1 MKNKRVFL
9 FLVFFISPV
18 FLWAANLD
26 SIKVDF
32 LQGNYRRVIFESQPL
47 VNSISIGGNEEL
59 NYILGLSYLKEGNL
73 EQAQNCFKRIQSS
86 VNKKFKVQANLG
98 LADSYLL
105 SGRLDA
111 ARDIYDKLIQ
121 DDANSNW
128 KAAILYRL
136 SQLELKEG
144 NLRQS
149 NDYLIKLRKNFP
161 LSPELRLT
169 KSLPIMSMSI
179 PRVSNSSEYYSVQ
192 VGFFSSQANAN
203 NFRDKLLARNYPAYL
218 EKSDGGYRVKVGKF
232 KFPKDALD
240 LESRLSREGFQ
251 TRVCP

>member
-1 MKNKRVFL
+1 MKNKWVFL

-26 SIKVDF
+26 NIKVDF
-32 LQGNYRRVIFESQPL
+32 LQGNYRRVIFEAQPL

-73 EQAQNCFKRIQSS
+73 EQAQNCFKRVQSS
-86 VNKKFKVQANLG
+86 LSKKFKVQANLG

-111 ARDIYDKLIQ
+111 AWDIYDRLIQ
-121 DDANSNW
+121 NNANSNW

-136 SQLELKEG
+136 SQLELKKG
-144 NLRQS
+144 NIRQG
-149 NDYLIKLRKNFP
+149 NDYLIKLRRDFP

-169 KSLPIMSMSI
+169 KSLPIMAIFTPAVNSI
-179 PRVSNSSEYYSVQ
+179 NEYYSVQ

-203 NFRDKLLARNYPAYL
+203 NFKDKLLAKDHPAYL
-218 EKSDGGYRVKVGKF
+218 EASDGGYRVKVGKF
-232 KFPKDALD
+232 KTQNEALD
-240 LESRLSREGFQ
+240 LEGRLSREGFQ